1 MIKIREALHEPD
13 MEDAFTLFFDGAF
26 RKATHSAVGGFVIK
40 DPKGET
46 VHTEGIVLS
55 NANTNNEA
63 EYATLCYSHRM
74 CKARDIK
81 RLTIKGGSLLVIK
94 QIQGVWKSQS
104 DGLRTFYKE
113 ALTLIKCF
121 HKVQLKHVSR
131 MYNKEA
137 DALAQDQLK
146 KLKLETICVLE

>member
-1 MIKIREALHEPD
+1 MKCALQLVEYDFEVKLESTMHADLADLLTSRENLREKELTKIREALFESVI
-13 MEDAFTLFFDGAF
+13 EDAFTLCFDGAF
-26 RKATHSAVGGFVIK
+26 HKATHSAVGGFVIK
-40 DPKGET
+40 DP
-46 VHTEGIVLS
+46 
-55 NANTNNEA
+55 NEA

-94 QIQGVWKSQS
+94 QIQGVWKCQS

-121 HKVQLKHVSR
+121 HKV
-131 MYNKEA
+131 
-137 DALAQDQLK
+137 
-146 KLKLETICVLE
+146 

>member
-1 MIKIREALHEPD
+1 MADLLTFRENIRAEELTKIREALFESVI
-13 MEDAFTLFFDGAF
+13 EDAFTLCFDRAF
-26 RKATHSAVGGFVIK
+26 HKATHSAVGGFVIK
-40 DPKGET
+40 DPNGET

-94 QIQGVWKSQS
+94 QIQGVWKCQS

-121 HKVQLKHVSR
+121 HKV
-131 MYNKEA
+131 
-137 DALAQDQLK
+137 
-146 KLKLETICVLE
+146 